1 LGLRPVLLLDESI
14 PKEDIISNVPVVKSL
29 QAFQQI
35 AQSYHIRY
43 AVFVESPSSGAAPA
57 QRQAIRWLSN
67 HFRTVLVVPVDSP
80 LGSLWVQTMDLEGRL
95 TLQTHYHLLDRKST
109 FTKRAFDLVLGS
121 ILAILLAPF
130 LLLIALVIKI
140 DSPGPVIYAQKRL
153 GVNGKPFRY
162 LKFRTMI
169 IDADQQLGS
178 LLERDLLAQ
187 QEYKQ
192 HHKLR
197 RDPRVTRLGRLL
209 RKFSLDELPQ
219 LWHVLSGEMSL
230 VGPRAYLSSEY
241 AEMGSYADL
250 IFQIRPG
257 ITGWWQVMGR
267 HSTTFK
273 HRLQLDEYYLSNWSL
288 WLDIYILIKTGW
300 VFLSG
305 HGV

>member
-1 LGLRPVLLLDESI
+1 VF
-14 PKEDIISNVPVVKSL
+14 L
-29 QAFQQI
+29 QAAKTYRI
-35 AQSYHIRY
+35 HD
-43 AVFVESPSSGAAPA
+43 AVFIESPGSGAAPT
-57 QRQAIRWLSN
+57 QRQTIRWLSN
-67 HFRTVLVVPVDSP
+67 HFRTVLVVPADSP

-95 TLQTHYHLLDRKST
+95 TLQTHYHLLDRRST
-109 FTKRAFDLVLGS
+109 FMKRAFDLVLGS
-121 ILAILLAPF
+121 ILTILLAPL
-130 LLLIALVIKI
+130 LLLIALLIKI
-140 DSPGPVIYAQKRL
+140 DSSGPVIYAQNRL
-153 GVNGKPFRY
+153 GLNGKLFRY

-169 IDADQQLGS
+169 IDADQQLDEI
-178 LLERDLLAQ
+178 LESDPLAR

-197 RDPRVTRLGRLL
+197 RDPRVTRVGRFL

-219 LWHVLSGEMSL
+219 LWHVLNGEMSL

-241 AEMGSYADL
+241 AEMGSYTDL

-288 WLDIYILIKTGW
+288 WLDIYILFKTGW